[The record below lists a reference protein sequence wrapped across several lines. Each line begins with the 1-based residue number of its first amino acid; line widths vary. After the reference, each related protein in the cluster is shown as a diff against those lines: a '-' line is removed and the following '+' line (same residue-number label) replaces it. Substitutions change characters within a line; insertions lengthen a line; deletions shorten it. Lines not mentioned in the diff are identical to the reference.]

1 MYTIYSHEVYHPK
14 NAATQVSS
22 LKRKHEASSS
32 PNRCQRH
39 LQWDKVHVISLR
51 ITSSKP
57 SMLLNDTYMRVMYA
71 NAHRSFQNKTDLA
84 PYHIKRQYQDS
95 GRFEEL
101 KLTIFDTFS
110 QRWVHPTALF

>member
-1 MYTIYSHEVYHPK
+1 MRQAAALIDASAIYSGIK
-14 NAATQVSS
+14 CMLS
-22 LKRKHEASSS
+22 
-32 PNRCQRH
+32 RCA
-39 LQWDKVHVISLR
+39 LLR
-51 ITSSKP
+51 VNLPCIL
-57 SMLLNDTYMRVMYA
+57 LLNDTYMRVMYA
-71 NAHRSFQNKTDLA
+71 NAHRYFQNKTDLD